1 MVMNIEDFI
10 RDNKSEFNGRPLPEG
25 HRERFL
31 QMLKSVGENDKAETA
46 ARRNKKR
53 SLLTIWYSVAAAA
66 IVTFAVVTFGWNKGM
81 DLTTKL
87 PQTPDNQLIE
97 LRTAYEQKVE
107 DAIVCLEKVMENIDD
122 STRIQITEVIHNLE
136 DTGDIFAEIAPLPQ
150 DRQMAIVEHVFD
162 NKLKAIDLITKQI
175 K

>member
-1 MVMNIEDFI
+1 MNIEDFI
-10 RDNKSEFNGRPLPEG
+10 RDNKSEFAGRSLPEG

-31 QMLKSVGENDKAETA
+31 LKLEAAGDKDVAEA
-46 ARRNKKR
+46 ARRNKRR
-53 SLLTIWYSVAAAA
+53 SLLTIWNSVAAAA

-136 DTGDIFAEIAPLPQ
+136 NTGDIFAEIAPLPQ

-175 K
+175 NR

>member
-1 MVMNIEDFI
+1 MNIEEFVKK
-10 RDNKSEFNGRPLPEG
+10 NKSEFAGRSLPEG

-31 QMLKSVGENDKAETA
+31 LKLEAAGDKGVAET
-46 ARRNKKR
+46 ARRNKRR
-53 SLLTIWYSVAAAA
+53 SLLTIWNSVAAAA
-66 IVTFAVVTFGWNKGM
+66 IVTFAVVTFGLKKSK

-87 PQTPDNQLIE
+87 PQTSDNQLVE
-97 LRTAYEQKVE
+97 MRAVYEQKVD
-107 DAIVCLEKVMENIDD
+107 DAIINLEKIIENVDD

-175 K
+175 NR

>member
-1 MVMNIEDFI
+1 MNIEEFVKK
-10 RDNKSEFNGRPLPEG
+10 NKKEFARRSLPEG

-31 QMLKSVGENDKAETA
+31 LRLEAAHKSK
-46 ARRNKKR
+46 RR
-53 SLLTIWYSVAAAA
+53 SLLTIWNSVAAAA
-66 IVTFAVVTFGWNKGM
+66 IVTFAVVTFGLKKST

-87 PQTPDNQLIE
+87 PQTSDNQLVE
-97 LRTAYEQKVE
+97 MRAVYEHKVE

-175 K
+175 NR